1 MDCKSIYEGLIPSAL
16 SNNPTTMEIAMDKWK
31 YIVWVG
37 GVDNY
42 YTTYD
47 KAMDAY
53 KIWKE
58 LGYTDVIIEK
68 IEEIAMSCQDND
80 RIYEDLNEKIG
91 NYTVNQFINI
101 CETYKIQGAVNQI
114 DSIIGELID
123 IKMENECE

>member
-1 MDCKSIYEGLIPSAL
+1 LIPSAL
-16 SNNPTTMEIAMDKWK
+16 SNNPTTM
-31 YIVWVG
+31 
-37 GVDNY
+37 
-42 YTTYD
+42 
-47 KAMDAY
+47 
-53 KIWKE
+53 
-58 LGYTDVIIEK
+58 
-68 IEEIAMSCQDND
+68 EIAMSCQDND

>member
-1 MDCKSIYEGLIPSAL
+1 
-16 SNNPTTMEIAMDKWK
+16 
-31 YIVWVG
+31 
-37 GVDNY
+37 
-42 YTTYD
+42 
-47 KAMDAY
+47 
-53 KIWKE
+53 
-58 LGYTDVIIEK
+58 
-68 IEEIAMSCQDND
+68 MSCQDND

>member
-1 MDCKSIYEGLIPSAL
+1 
-16 SNNPTTMEIAMDKWK
+16 
-31 YIVWVG
+31 
-37 GVDNY
+37 VDNY